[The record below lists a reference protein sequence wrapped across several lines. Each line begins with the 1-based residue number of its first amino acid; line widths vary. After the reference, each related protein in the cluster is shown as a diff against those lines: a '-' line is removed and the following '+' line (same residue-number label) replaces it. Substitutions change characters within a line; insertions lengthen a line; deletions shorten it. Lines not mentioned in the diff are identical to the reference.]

1 MKPTKTE
8 CSNAWVDGLA
18 ASAASATPPSPPPL
32 PHYSCRP
39 CRYSLRRSG
48 VAVILRGRALVRIA
62 RLRGRVLEN
71 TESSVGSLRG
81 FCSRHI
87 SDCVRFVSGAEA
99 GTSPRFAQWAYDSYR
114 WSTAEAAG

>member
-48 VAVILRGRALVRIA
+48 GAVVLRRCMTTTLATFRRKNALSDVGRLTSCAADMVLGGDFALVHSRA
-62 RLRGRVLEN
+62 RGDLTV
-71 TESSVGSLRG
+71 
-81 FCSRHI
+81 
-87 SDCVRFVSGAEA
+87 
-99 GTSPRFAQWAYDSYR
+99 
-114 WSTAEAAG
+114 AA